1 MKVFVAHFNAECNEH
16 ISHIV
21 NRDDF
26 HFLYGDDCVKAM
38 KVEDIFNKNDIE
50 VIPSLY
56 ANTSPNGMIGRETFD
71 YICDCIL
78 NPLKEHL
85 SEIDG
90 IYLQFH
96 GASGVDGLDCI
107 SGGTLLSE
115 RNEKNCW

>member
-56 ANTSPNGMIGRETFD
+56 ANTSPNGISKAKTNLIKVSMRGNLSPFSSNEIRA
-71 YICDCIL
+71 IL
-78 NPLKEHL
+78 TLVCLLNSLKL
-85 SEIDG
+85 SP
-90 IYLQFH
+90 FC
-96 GASGVDGLDCI
+96 SR
-107 SGGTLLSE
+107 T
-115 RNEKNCW
+115 